1 MPKGR
6 RADHLVS
13 FGTYTD
19 RLDLVPA
26 MPQIQEMFLCFPPV
40 ENYQYSLCAE
50 VFEKQFSTCFSKTLL
65 VVEGL

>member
-19 RLDLVPA
+19 RLDLVPV

-50 VFEKQFSTCFSKTLL
+50 VFANSFLFAFQRPFLL
-65 VVEGL
+65 